1 MRRRAGADGLHGEA
15 GLLGELGRGVFAAT
29 GVGRDHI
36 EVGGFA
42 NQIERAQSF
51 PGLVVGGPDGGEMLA
66 LSDTRAIRHKPAIQR
81 PRNLRANFYVFPCV
95 DVKDSDV
102 SNERAGIH
110 GLIGLEAR
118 LQNAGSGRVNGGG
131 FEHGD
136 DDVVAGR
143 VVEADE
149 REGGV
154 AANGEVGIVQHGEK
168 RGVEFGRLVVLAHG
182 PCGHGANGRFGIR
195 RERDDLRV
203 EALDGRIVS
212 DDAVGDLREAVLDV
226 VRIAFG
232 LEDVGEL
239 RVGERAAEPGG
250 APEKKRHQDEKQRER
265 EDDERPA
272 LAERGAPLWCGCRRT
287 AQVGSL
293 P

>member
-1 MRRRAGADGLHGEA
+1 MQNSDA
-15 GLLGELGRGVFAAT
+15 
-29 GVGRDHI
+29 RD
-36 EVGGFA
+36 
-42 NQIERAQSF
+42 
-51 PGLVVGGPDGGEMLA
+51 
-66 LSDTRAIRHKPAIQR
+66 
-81 PRNLRANFYVFPCV
+81 
-95 DVKDSDV
+95 
-102 SNERAGIH
+102 ERAGIH
-110 GLIGLEAR
+110 RLIGLEAR
-118 LQNAGSGRVNGGG
+118 LQNAGSRRVNGGG

-149 REGGV
+149 GEGGV
-154 AANGEVGIVQHGEK
+154 ASNGEVGIVQHGEK

-182 PCGHGANGRFGIR
+182 PRGHGANGRLGIG
-195 RERDDLRV
+195 RESDDLRV
-203 EALDGRIVS
+203 ESLDGGIVS
-212 DDAVGDLREAVLDV
+212 DDAVGDLRKAVLDV

-239 RVGERAAEPGG
+239 RVGERASEPGG

-272 LAERGAPLWCGCRRT
+272 LAEGWTLLWCGWRVE
-287 AQVGSL
+287 QISSL

>member
-1 MRRRAGADGLHGEA
+1 MDGLHGEA
-15 GLLGELGRGVFAAT
+15 GLLGELGRRIFAAA
-29 GVGRDHI
+29 GVGRDHV

-42 NQIERAQSF
+42 DQIEGAQSF
-51 PGLVVGGPDGGEMLA
+51 PGFVVGGPDGGEM
-66 LSDTRAIRHKPAIQR
+66 RACGDSGAVGHDPASE
-81 PRNLRANFYVFPCV
+81 RAGNFGAHFPFAV
-95 DVKDSDV
+95 RRADARDES
-102 SNERAGIH
+102 AGIH

-118 LQNAGSGRVNGGG
+118 LQSAGNGRVNGGG
-131 FEHGD
+131 FEHAD
-136 DDVVAGR
+136 DDVVAGG

-149 REGGV
+149 RESGV
-154 AANGEVGIVQHGEK
+154 ASDGEVGVVEHGEK

-182 PCGHGANGRFGIR
+182 PRGHGANGSFGIG
-195 RERDDLRV
+195 RERDDLWV
-203 EALDGRIVS
+203 EVLDGGIVS

-226 VRIAFG
+226 VRIALW

-250 APEKKRHQDEKQRER
+250 APEKKRHKDEEQRER

-272 LAERGAPLWCGCRRT
+272 LAEGRTLLRGGCRRT
-287 AQVGSL
+287 TQVSSL